1 MRKIREID
9 GFDEKLLRGLQS
21 DARATSLELAEAVG
35 LSPSS
40 CQRRQ
45 RELEASRME
54 NGQPRTPIAVPGRN
68 ALDGECPNTNSPLM
82 HPTHPSS
89 LNGRVQRP
97 ARASVGKERFFL

>member
-9 GFDEKLLRGLQS
+9 PFDEKLLRALQR

-45 RELEASRME
+45 RELEARGIIRE
-54 NGQPRTPIAVPGRN
+54 YRAEIDPAVLG
-68 ALDGECPNTNSPLM
+68 
-82 HPTHPSS
+82 
-89 LNGRVQRP
+89 
-97 ARASVGKERFFL
+97 